1 MAMSK
6 EQWQG
11 KCFVAISVKNGST
24 YNFGAYTSDIKI
36 TGGDKDFKGQP
47 INNGGRIKQ
56 YDPQTD
62 WQVEVTC
69 FPVSVNPSDGSVTQI
84 FDGQTIDNSD
94 PYQSVN
100 TNSHTEVR
108 LALLWTDDSSVSS
121 AVDEVSAGNEGF
133 RIYWTNGEIISET
146 FDWTDQKLGGT
157 FIFKAPAFN
166 KSGSGTRH
174 VESTETTG
182 VSALGDY
189 T

>member
-108 LALLWTDDSSVSS
+108 LAL
-121 AVDEVSAGNEGF
+121 F
-133 RIYWTNGEIISET
+133 
-146 FDWTDQKLGGT
+146 
-157 FIFKAPAFN
+157 FKAPAFN